1 MKEIKSF
8 QDIAVHPDFTA
19 VAGRKIIGTL
29 CSYVPDEL
37 ILAAG
42 FHPMRLFSSG
52 SDIVLA
58 ENHLQSYCCSL
69 VRGIL
74 EDSLS
79 GKLDDIHGVV
89 FSHTCDA
96 MQRLSDIW
104 RMKGRYGFFAQ
115 AALPAKLNSPSAF
128 VYMEAVLNRL
138 KADLEKAAGR
148 RITDEDLQSAITLT
162 NRIRRSLSAIFDMNA
177 AMPGRLRVHDLYAL
191 VKGAMIMDR
200 EKAADLLDIISEK
213 TELAPACQRDGKRL
227 IVSGSV
233 CDTPE
238 VFKAIE
244 EAGGFLVGDDLCSGG
259 RWFQGLVDEQLP
271 PMTALAQRYMTRTV
285 CPAKHAGLQTRAE
298 NLLSLAR
305 RVRAD
310 GAVFLILKFCDPHAF
325 DVPYIMDFFQKN
337 NLPGL
342 VVEMDDPQQSLG
354 QLSTRI
360 ETFLQMI

>member
-1 MKEIKSF
+1 MKEIQIF
-8 QDIAVHPDFTA
+8 QDIAAHPDLAAITD
-19 VAGRKIIGTL
+19 RRIIGTL

-52 SDIVLA
+52 SEIVLA

-79 GKLDDIHGVV
+79 GKLDGLYGVV
-89 FSHTCDA
+89 FPHTCDA

-104 RMKGRYGFFAQ
+104 RLKGRYAFFAQ
-115 AALPAKLNSPSAF
+115 AALPAKLSSPGSG

-138 KADLEKAAGR
+138 KTDLEKTAGR
-148 RITDEDLQSAITLT
+148 KITDGDLQSAIALT
-162 NRIRRSLSAIFDMNA
+162 NRIRRRLSAIFDMNA
-177 AMPGRLRVHDLYAL
+177 AAPGRIRAHELYAL

-200 EKAADLLDIISEK
+200 EKAADLLEAVCAGLVHTS
-213 TELAPACQRDGKRL
+213 APQEDGKRL

-233 CDTPE
+233 CDMPE
-238 VFKAIE
+238 VLKAIE
-244 EAGGFLVGDDLCSGG
+244 DAGGFVVGDDLCSGE
-259 RWFQGLVDEQLP
+259 RWFQGLVDEELP
-271 PMTALAQRYMTRTV
+271 PMSALTQRYMTRPV
-285 CPAKHAGLQTRAE
+285 CPAKHIGLQTRAE
-298 NLLSLAR
+298 HLLSLSR

-310 GAVFLILKFCDPHAF
+310 GLVFLILKFCDPHAF
-325 DVPYIMDFFQKN
+325 DVPHIRDFFQKN

-342 VVEMDDPQQSLG
+342 LIEMDDQQQSLG

-360 ETFLQMI
+360 ETFIHMI